1 MTPDARQLDAEP
13 NANPERPVRMPPP
26 LVLHAITGPTPPD
39 MSRQVEESRRRHEEQ
54 IAKAERLVAQARSG
68 SIDLPQRTTEPRP
81 LPLPGEYRLEMDW
94 RGETAIYVEHDR
106 RVRME
111 CFYWGGP
118 NGSVSHIHGM
128 WEYTDGRS
136 EPLTPAERALT
147 LERVIEYA
155 RRHEDITLES
165 SGE

>member
-1 MTPDARQLDAEP
+1 MTPDSRQPDSEP
-13 NANPERPVRMPPP
+13 NAKPQRSVRTPPP
-26 LVLHAITGPTPPD
+26 LILHPITGPAAPD
-39 MSRQVEESRRRHEEQ
+39 MSRLVEESRRRHEEDL
-54 IAKAERLVAQARSG
+54 AKAERLVAQARSG
-68 SIDLPQRTTEPRP
+68 SIDLPQRITEPLP

-118 NGSVSHIHGM
+118 KGSVSHTHGM

-136 EPLTPAERALT
+136 EPLTPAERTLT
-147 LERVIEYA
+147 LERVIEHA
-155 RRHEDITLES
+155 RRHEDITLEIG
-165 SGE
+165 GE